1 MTSVYRYLGQLPENR
16 LSPSDA
22 RRTFEIMHYAGNLER
37 AGDVIKLS
45 LADRGPEQDQQD
57 VEFSA
62 TQSRG
67 DCKPVRDHHCF
78 AAAGSIRHRLAR
90 ELDAARRLAAQKDWF
105 RKIED
110 QTVDDH
116 LGDHKG
122 TRRSPRTTAL
132 FIDIVRDLHR
142 INSHVAAAGYPLLQA
157 AGLFRESRI
166 RTNNGLS

>member
-1 MTSVYRYLGQLPENR
+1 MITRAVGRHRYLGQLPENR

-22 RRTFEIMHYAGNLER
+22 RRTFEIMHYAGNLEH

-45 LADRGPEQDQQD
+45 LADRVRSKIKQD

-62 TQSRG
+62 TQSEAIASLCEIITASLRLV
-67 DCKPVRDHHCF
+67 PS
-78 AAAGSIRHRLAR
+78 AIGSR
-90 ELDAARRLAAQKDWF
+90 ELDVARRLAAQKDWF

-116 LGDHKG
+116 PGDHKG

-132 FIDIVRDLHR
+132 FIDIVRDLAVGCGLALACKIGR
-142 INSHVAAAGYPLLQA
+142 ASATHVL
-157 AGLFRESRI
+157 R
-166 RTNNGLS
+166 